1 MQLSH
6 AGSKKSNVSSII
18 VSTNLNTINTLLG
31 AVKQIIRLTCL
42 GWKSNRVNYALILS
56 NTLTAKV
63 IIRQTLTSVFFGNI
77 GSIINGILKSIK
89 NSVIIESNQ
98 FV

>member
-6 AGSKKSNVSSII
+6 AGSKKLNTSSIM

-31 AVKQIIRLTCL
+31 TVKQIVRPTCL
-42 GWKSNRVNYALILS
+42 GWKLSRANYALIPS
-56 NTLTAKV
+56 NTLTAKI

-77 GSIINGILKSIK
+77 GSIMNGTL
-89 NSVIIESNQ
+89 IESNQ
-98 FV
+98 SVQP